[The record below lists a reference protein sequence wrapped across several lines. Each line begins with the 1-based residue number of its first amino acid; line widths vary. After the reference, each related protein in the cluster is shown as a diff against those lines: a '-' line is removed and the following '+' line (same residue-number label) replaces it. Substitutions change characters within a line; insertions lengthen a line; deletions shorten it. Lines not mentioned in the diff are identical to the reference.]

1 METRLERGLCLY
13 TEVKGDG
20 DWKTLDAFNWRYG
33 AGLEGENA
41 RCLEFMLPAACKANA
56 HRAVAEIC
64 AVALEGGKAGPIE
77 LSQKVIKQA
86 VKKLE
91 DADEFDLLSDEE
103 ADVLA
108 ALRAR

>member
-1 METRLERGLCLY
+1 
-13 TEVKGDG
+13 
-20 DWKTLDAFNWRYG
+20 
-33 AGLEGENA
+33 
-41 RCLEFMLPAACKANA
+41 MLPAACKANA
-56 HRAVAEIC
+56 VRAVAEIC
-64 AVALEGGKAGPIE
+64 AVALEGGKTGPIE